1 MLQSL
6 DCTVHGIL
14 HDVHFYVCGWKVLGT
29 RYCIRKTIMAARN
42 GRLLGR
48 CLYSPIDK
56 SILNKGSIY
65 LQRCLFSS
73 SNYTSAAFGTSRGFV
88 AILAASFGVS
98 LSAFVSYRMLF
109 PTAVKAR
116 PITDSQTG
124 SKLVTKKGISELTV
138 TLYQYQNCPF
148 CGKVRAFLD
157 YHGIK
162 YNKVEVSPLW
172 KGEISFSKYKK
183 VPIVIADD
191 KQVRHSAGG
200 YAAVNF
206 FFNVLRILL
215 FGPFKRK
222 RWK

>member
-1 MLQSL
+1 
-6 DCTVHGIL
+6 
-14 HDVHFYVCGWKVLGT
+14 
-29 RYCIRKTIMAARN
+29 MAARDAC
-42 GRLLGR
+42 RLGTYM
-48 CLYSPIDK
+48 YSAMSK
-56 SILNKGSIY
+56 SILNRGSIY
-65 LQRCLFSS
+65 MQRCLVSS
-73 SNYTSAAFGTSRGFV
+73 SSYASAAFGTSRRFAV
-88 AILAASFGVS
+88 ILAASCGVS
-98 LSAFVSYRMLF
+98 LSAVVSYRMLF
-109 PTAVKAR
+109 STAVKAR

-124 SKLVTKKGISELTV
+124 LELVPKKGISELTV

-200 YAAVNF
+200 YTVVNF
-206 FFNVLRILL
+206 LYNVLRILL
-215 FGPFKRK
+215 FGP
-222 RWK
+222 

>member
-1 MLQSL
+1 
-6 DCTVHGIL
+6 
-14 HDVHFYVCGWKVLGT
+14 
-29 RYCIRKTIMAARN
+29 MAARN
-42 GRLLGR
+42 ACRLGTSMHSALG
-48 CLYSPIDK
+48 K
-56 SILNKGSIY
+56 SILNRRSIY
-65 LQRCLFSS
+65 MQRCLVSS
-73 SNYTSAAFGTSRGFV
+73 SSYTSATFGTSRGFV

-109 PTAVKAR
+109 STAVKAR

-124 SKLVTKKGISELTV
+124 LESVTKEGISELTV

-172 KGEISFSKYKK
+172 KGEINFSKYKK

-191 KQVRHSAGG
+191 KQVRCSSGV
-200 YAAVNF
+200 YIAVNF
-206 FFNVLRILL
+206 YYVPEEDFTF
-215 FGPFKRK
+215 
-222 RWK
+222 